1 MFWSTQSWLS
11 VCRAQLQVGAARLA
25 VGWGQTGGHTVRLE
39 ITVAQTGAGTGANDF
54 TAWKADREHS
64 WHKACP
70 APCGG
75 LGGTGMCS

>member
-11 VCRAQLQVGAARLA
+11 VCCAQLQVGAARL
-25 VGWGQTGGHTVRLE
+25 GHTVRLE
-39 ITVAQTGAGTGANDF
+39 ITVAQTGAGTGANNF

-75 LGGTGMCS
+75 LGGTGMRS